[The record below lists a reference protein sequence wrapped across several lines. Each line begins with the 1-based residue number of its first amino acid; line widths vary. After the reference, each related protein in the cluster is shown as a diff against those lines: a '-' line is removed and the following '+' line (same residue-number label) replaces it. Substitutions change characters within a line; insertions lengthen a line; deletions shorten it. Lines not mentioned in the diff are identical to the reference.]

1 MPGSGAQ
8 VRRDDRSFEEFVVE
22 RGTALLRTAVF
33 LAGDRQAGEDLL
45 QEVLLRVYGRWAR
58 VDEPDAYTRRA
69 LVNAA
74 TSRRRGSGRA
84 REDLVDFSDSS
95 AGRPAPP
102 DTKGDLE
109 GAVGDRHDLLGAL
122 RQLPPRQ
129 RAVIVLRYFDDLT
142 EAEIAAQLGCRP
154 GSVKTHAS
162 RGMARLRELL
172 GASAAAGA
180 AGAPVGPDQAREVS
194 A

>member
-1 MPGSGAQ
+1 MPDGGAQ
-8 VRRDDRSFEEFVVE
+8 ARRDDRSFEEFVAE
-22 RGTALLRTAVF
+22 RGTALLRTAVY

-45 QEVLLRVYGRWAR
+45 QDVLLRAYGRWVK
-58 VDEPDAYTRRA
+58 VDEPEAYTRRA

-74 TSRRRGSGRA
+74 TNRRRGYRRS
-84 REDLVDFSDSS
+84 REDLVDLSDSPVERPTLPG
-95 AGRPAPP
+95 GR
-102 DTKGDLE
+102 GDLA
-109 GAVGDRHDLLGAL
+109 GVVGDRHDLLGAL

-154 GSVKTHAS
+154 GSVKTHAA
-162 RGMARLRELL
+162 RGMSRLRELL
-172 GASAAAGA
+172 GASTVADRMG
-180 AGAPVGPDQAREVS
+180 GVVGPDQVREAS